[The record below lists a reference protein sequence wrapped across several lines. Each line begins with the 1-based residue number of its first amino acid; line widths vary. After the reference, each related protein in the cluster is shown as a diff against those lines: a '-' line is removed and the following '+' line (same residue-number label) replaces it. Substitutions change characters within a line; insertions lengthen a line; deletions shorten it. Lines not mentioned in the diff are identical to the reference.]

1 MRKLVE
7 KSVPFSMAVALLA
20 ACLLAVG
27 ISLLVLPDYKG
38 TIEEREQPQNFNLL
52 YLNSGEELNL
62 YPWHLYTGQEPELF
76 EEELVSFAANSVRI
90 LGGGSWTDEEL
101 YPLIKFRYS
110 GQDLRFLKD
119 MALTEKDGRRY
130 LVNMAL
136 DPNGLCYF
144 SYVNQDEREATADEM
159 DKATGQ
165 PVYNAIVWQCRRTAD
180 IVDRLLADGYGD
192 HIKKT
197 TGLVP
202 DAYFSASKLAWI
214 LGEVPGARARDTRK
228 SDARRRVARDEM
240 FDLSLDP
247 ARARAVS
254 DSAPP
259 STDGTCT
266 MCGQMCAMK
275 TVNDIMAGP
284 VVDLDPD

>member
-1 MRKLVE
+1 MKLAR
-7 KSVPFSMAVALLA
+7 KSVPFIIAVALLA

-27 ISLLVLPDYKG
+27 LSPLVLPDYKG

-62 YPWHLYTGQEPELF
+62 YPWNLYTGQEQELF
-76 EEELVSFAANSVRI
+76 EEEIVSFAANSVRI

-159 DKATGQ
+159 DQALGKLQ
-165 PVYNAIVWQCRRTAD
+165 EDWEKFLSDPLPAD
-180 IVDRLLADGYGD
+180 
-192 HIKKT
+192 
-197 TGLVP
+197 
-202 DAYFSASKLAWI
+202 S
-214 LGEVPGARARDTRK
+214 E
-228 SDARRRVARDEM
+228 
-240 FDLSLDP
+240 
-247 ARARAVS
+247 
-254 DSAPP
+254 
-259 STDGTCT
+259 
-266 MCGQMCAMK
+266 
-275 TVNDIMAGP
+275 
-284 VVDLDPD
+284 VDLYEEKPSGSYQLDDGELKTDNAFYMFFMRCQMLSDQMRKEQYSDYIGDNLYTIWELVLKS

>member
-1 MRKLVE
+1 M
-7 KSVPFSMAVALLA
+7 LA

-27 ISLLVLPDYKG
+27 LSPLVLPDYKG

-62 YPWHLYTGQEPELF
+62 YPWNLYTGQEQELF
-76 EEELVSFAANSVRI
+76 EEEIVSFAANSVRI

-119 MALTEKDGRRY
+119 MTLTEKDGRRY

-159 DKATGQ
+159 DQALGKLQ
-165 PVYNAIVWQCRRTAD
+165 EDWKKFLSDPLPAD
-180 IVDRLLADGYGD
+180 
-192 HIKKT
+192 
-197 TGLVP
+197 
-202 DAYFSASKLAWI
+202 S
-214 LGEVPGARARDTRK
+214 E
-228 SDARRRVARDEM
+228 
-240 FDLSLDP
+240 
-247 ARARAVS
+247 
-254 DSAPP
+254 
-259 STDGTCT
+259 
-266 MCGQMCAMK
+266 
-275 TVNDIMAGP
+275 
-284 VVDLDPD
+284 VDLYEEKPSGSYQLDDGELKTDNAFYMFFMRCQMLSDQMIKEQYSDYIGDNLYTIWELVLKSEFTSLSYDNHIYAMYSNDGGTSMVLIYSPIEERFVGFSLKY

>member
-1 MRKLVE
+1 MKLAR
-7 KSVPFSMAVALLA
+7 KSVPFIIAVALLA

-27 ISLLVLPDYKG
+27 LSPLVLPDYKG

-62 YPWHLYTGQEPELF
+62 YPWNLYTGQEQELF
-76 EEELVSFAANSVRI
+76 EEEIVSFAANSVRI

-110 GQDLRFLKD
+110 GQELRFLKD

-159 DKATGQ
+159 DQALGKLQ
-165 PVYNAIVWQCRRTAD
+165 EDWKKFLSDPLPAD
-180 IVDRLLADGYGD
+180 
-192 HIKKT
+192 
-197 TGLVP
+197 
-202 DAYFSASKLAWI
+202 S
-214 LGEVPGARARDTRK
+214 E
-228 SDARRRVARDEM
+228 
-240 FDLSLDP
+240 
-247 ARARAVS
+247 
-254 DSAPP
+254 
-259 STDGTCT
+259 
-266 MCGQMCAMK
+266 
-275 TVNDIMAGP
+275 
-284 VVDLDPD
+284 VDLYEEKPSGSYQLDDGEWKTDNAFYMFFMRCQMLSDQMIKEQ